1 MNNQI
6 RYHGLDALR
15 AFAMILGVVLH
26 AGLFYLEGMSS
37 ELGYESKDPD
47 QNLNSASIGVI
58 FSFIHLW
65 RMPVFFLLAGFF
77 TRLMIQ
83 KRGVI
88 NLLKNRVVRIV
99 IPFIVGSLIYNFIL
113 FETGSVMQTHH
124 LWFLYDL
131 MWMYVLIAIIKL
143 IRKPFH
149 GTVTGQFDRFFSSPV
164 TMLWLLV
171 FLIPT
176 TVVGRPFFFN
186 WINPHVGIPGPFF
199 VLGFSY
205 FLIGWFLH
213 RNTHILERLAQLW
226 RFYIVAGSIFFA
238 AYSVLVFILD
248 QVLDEE
254 SLEAGL
260 TYLVA
265 LILSPVATLLLILGF
280 IGATQAIFQNGNRFV
295 SYFVDASYWIYLF
308 HLVEVFV
315 IGGEII
321 VNQST
326 LAPIIGFSINIV
338 LTTFV
343 CTITYHIFVRYSPIG
358 WVLHGRKGNLGDL
371 KRSFLGNKSG

>member
-1 MNNQI
+1 M
-6 RYHGLDALR
+6 
-15 AFAMILGVVLH
+15 
-26 AGLFYLEGMSS
+26 
-37 ELGYESKDPD
+37 
-47 QNLNSASIGVI
+47 
-58 FSFIHLW
+58 
-65 RMPVFFLLAGFF
+65 
-77 TRLMIQ
+77 
-83 KRGVI
+83 
-88 NLLKNRVVRIV
+88 
-99 IPFIVGSLIYNFIL
+99 
-113 FETGSVMQTHH
+113 
-124 LWFLYDL
+124 
-131 MWMYVLIAIIKL
+131 
-143 IRKPFH
+143 
-149 GTVTGQFDRFFSSPV
+149 
-164 TMLWLLV
+164 
-171 FLIPT
+171 
-176 TVVGRPFFFN
+176 
-186 WINPHVGIPGPFF
+186 
-199 VLGFSY
+199 
-205 FLIGWFLH
+205 IGWFLH

-248 QVLDEE
+248 QVLDQE

-280 IGATQAIFQNGNRFV
+280 IGATQSIFQRGSRFV

-308 HLVEVFV
+308 HLVVVFV

-321 VNQST
+321 VKQTT

-343 CTITYHIFVRYSPIG
+343 CTITYHIFVRYTPIG

>member
-1 MNNQI
+1 
-6 RYHGLDALR
+6 
-15 AFAMILGVVLH
+15 
-26 AGLFYLEGMSS
+26 
-37 ELGYESKDPD
+37 
-47 QNLNSASIGVI
+47 
-58 FSFIHLW
+58 
-65 RMPVFFLLAGFF
+65 
-77 TRLMIQ
+77 
-83 KRGVI
+83 
-88 NLLKNRVVRIV
+88 
-99 IPFIVGSLIYNFIL
+99 
-113 FETGSVMQTHH
+113 
-124 LWFLYDL
+124 
-131 MWMYVLIAIIKL
+131 
-143 IRKPFH
+143 
-149 GTVTGQFDRFFSSPV
+149 
-164 TMLWLLV
+164 MLWLLV

-280 IGATQAIFQNGNRFV
+280 IGATQSIFQRGSRFV

-308 HLVEVFV
+308 HLVVVFV
-315 IGGEII
+315 ICLLY
-321 VNQST
+321 T
-326 LAPIIGFSINIV
+326 
-338 LTTFV
+338 
-343 CTITYHIFVRYSPIG
+343 SPSP
-358 WVLHGRKGNLGDL
+358 RD
-371 KRSFLGNKSG
+371 